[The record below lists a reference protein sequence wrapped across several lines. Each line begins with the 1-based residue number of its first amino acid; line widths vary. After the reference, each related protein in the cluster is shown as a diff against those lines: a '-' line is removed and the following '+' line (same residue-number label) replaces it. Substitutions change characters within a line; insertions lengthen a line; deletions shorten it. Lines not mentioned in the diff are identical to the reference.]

1 MDDRSLIV
9 AAMSDLTPFSTLLST
24 RTLDTGA
31 RTVSFVIPADWQ
43 QGRTTFGGLI
53 AALAVQAMRDIA
65 GSAWDATVS
74 LRALQTSFIGPV
86 ASGPVDVAVEVLRE
100 GKHVRQVQALVRQAG
115 QTAAHLLGVFGSP
128 RDTVVPP
135 MAPPQPAV
143 ARSPDDSIATPY
155 IAGVTPEFTRHFDFR
170 WGEGTMPYS
179 GADSWHSRLHL
190 RLKSEVI
197 HPELL
202 TVLLADSPP
211 SPVISRFT
219 RPAPA
224 SSVSWELEL
233 RPVAAAEQGN
243 AWWRVDTDVIAAAGG
258 YVNQVSKLWTPS
270 GELASIGY
278 QVVAVYG

>member
-1 MDDRSLIV
+1 MSALTTLSALL
-9 AAMSDLTPFSTLLST
+9 AA
-24 RTLDTGA
+24 RTLDAAA
-31 RTVSFVIPADWQ
+31 RTVTFEIPEDWQ

-53 AALAVQAMRDIA
+53 ATLAVQAMRDVA
-65 GSAWDATVS
+65 GPAWSSEVS

-86 ASGPVDVAVEVLRE
+86 ERGVFEVSVQVLRE
-100 GKHVRQVQALVRQAG
+100 GKHVRQVQALVRQNG
-115 QTAAHLLGVFGSP
+115 QTSAILLGVFGTP
-128 RDTVVPP
+128 RDTVVPV
-135 MAPPQPAV
+135 MAPARPAV
-143 ARSPDDSIATPY
+143 ASSPDQSIQVPFLP
-155 IAGVTPEFTRHFDFR
+155 GVTPNFTQHFDFR

-179 GADSWHSRLHL
+179 GADSWHSRIHL
-190 RLKSEVI
+190 RLKSETVE
-197 HPELL
+197 PELL

-219 RPAPA
+219 KPAPA

-233 RPVAAAEQGN
+233 RPVADAEQGD